1 MASRWGFCRVTS
13 RRHGGVVFLSEQQF
27 FGVRKLPRKHLKKKN
42 GKPVQTKKPPETRW
56 IFGGIL
62 KICMLPGNRGL
73 TAPST
78 RTTMVKT
85 RHIFWVPLISTHI
98 RFSSYLRHRHKT
110 VYRTC
115 VERMNPNNFWKMKPV
130 KKYENCMLTGS
141 VGSQVRIVASCGASM
156 YVKPCKRLVHPNAG
170 TTDWIF
176 FIFFLESWEVVIVA
190 PFRQIFVICNYI
202 VCPCGLHTT
211 AITTPDGR
219 EHKQKTKKTSRIEGQ
234 RPRKWDRRLF
244 FKIW

>member
-1 MASRWGFCRVTS
+1 
-13 RRHGGVVFLSEQQF
+13 
-27 FGVRKLPRKHLKKKN
+27 
-42 GKPVQTKKPPETRW
+42 
-56 IFGGIL
+56 
-62 KICMLPGNRGL
+62 MLPGNRGL

-78 RTTMVKT
+78 RTIMVKT

-98 RFSSYLRHRHKT
+98 RFSNYLRHRHKT

-170 TTDWIF
+170 TTDWFF
-176 FIFFLESWEVVIVA
+176 FIFFSWIMRGGDCRS
-190 PFRQIFVICNYI
+190 FSTDLRNMQ
-202 VCPCGLHTT
+202 LHCVSLWPPHNRNHYAGRAKAQAKNKKNIQNRRPT
-211 AITTPDGR
+211 A
-219 EHKQKTKKTSRIEGQ
+219 QKVGSQT
-234 RPRKWDRRLF
+234 F